1 MKRDSLYLKG
11 NQHAA
16 GAGPNKT
23 SFPKGNVP
31 WNKGKKGIHLSPASE
46 FKKGC
51 KSLKSL
57 LVGTVTVRIDK
68 GGKRRQWIKT
78 GEPSHWTEYAKFVW
92 IFQNGPIPKGML
104 VHHLDFDSMNDDLD
118 NLSIVT
124 RKAHFEIH
132 GIGAMGR
139 AAKSS

>member
-1 MKRDSLYLKG
+1 MKDYTYLKG
-11 NQHAA
+11 NQFAA
-16 GAGPNKT
+16 GTGPNKT
-23 SFPKGNVP
+23 SFPKGNIP

-51 KSLKSL
+51 KSLNAVP
-57 LVGTVTVRIDK
+57 VGTITVRTDK

-78 GEPSHWTEYAKFVW
+78 EEPGRWIEYAKFVW
-92 IFQNGPIPKGML
+92 IQNNGLIPKGML
-104 VHHLDFDSMNDDLD
+104 VHHLDFDSMNDCID
-118 NLSIVT
+118 NLSLVT

-139 AAKSS
+139 AARAK